1 MKKINWDSIWG
12 YYLPVSSF
20 SEKSQVLFLRWG
32 WKNVGGT
39 HVWEKSQIW
48 EKTCRW
54 VWVWENIHLVAQ
66 FGEKNSNFLRNLR
79 FEKISALVAPRPD
92 VKLSQIRNYMYCTN
106 PKLKNF
112 SSIFCLIKIKFMII
126 MCNKENKH
134 VFFFRSHNQ
143 ILKNCYQFKESETV

>member
-39 HVWEKSQIW
+39 HVWEKSQIG
-48 EKTCRW
+48 EKTRRW
-54 VWVWENIHLVAQ
+54 VWVWENIYLVAQ

-79 FEKISALVAPRPD
+79 FEKISALVAPRPGLFN
-92 VKLSQIRNYMYCTN
+92 KFEKTKIFLQIE
-106 PKLKNF
+106 KLKKF
-112 SSIFCLIKIKFMII
+112 ITLLKLIKKLYYRCSRLYSKFI
-126 MCNKENKH
+126 
-134 VFFFRSHNQ
+134 FRRYSFLCKL
-143 ILKNCYQFKESETV
+143 LK